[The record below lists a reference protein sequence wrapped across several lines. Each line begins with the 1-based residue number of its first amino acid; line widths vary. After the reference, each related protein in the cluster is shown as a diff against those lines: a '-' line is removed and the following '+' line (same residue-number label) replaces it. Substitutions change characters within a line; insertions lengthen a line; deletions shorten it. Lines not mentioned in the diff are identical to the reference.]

1 MKRFLRSPTRLSSP
15 ARVLQRLDAKI
26 SRAASVLLLAVGA
39 AAGSGAVH
47 AQDYP
52 TKPVRFVLGLA
63 PGGSTDVIARL
74 VAQKLS
80 EAWGQNVLVDNR
92 PGAGGTIGADL
103 VVKAQPDGYTLF
115 VGGFGPNAIAPA
127 LFAKLPYDPYKD
139 FVHVT
144 LLVTLPLAMIVPAS
158 SPISGVK
165 ELIEQAKAKPG
176 FLRYGSVG
184 IGSSPHVFIELMN
197 LRAGTS
203 TVHVPYKGGPAAL
216 TGLLAGEVDYAMTSI
231 STALAQ
237 LGAGRV
243 RAIAVTSANASPRL
257 PGVPPIAS
265 VLPGYEGLEFH
276 GLHAPAK
283 TPKHIVAK
291 LQQDVATVL
300 RRPDVKDRLD
310 VLAMDIQASSTE
322 DASAFI
328 RKQIDTWTA
337 VARKA
342 NVRAD

>member
-1 MKRFLRSPTRLSSP
+1 MKRCGIS
-15 ARVLQRLDAKI
+15 ARAICL
-26 SRAASVLLLAVGA
+26 AAALA
-39 AAGSGAVH
+39 AAGALH
-47 AQDYP
+47 AQDFP
-52 TKPVRFVLGLA
+52 TRPVRFVLGLA
-63 PGGSTDVIARL
+63 PGGSTDVVARL
-74 VAQKLS
+74 VAQKLA
-80 EAWGQNVLVDNR
+80 ETWGHNVLVDNR

-115 VGGFGPNAIAPA
+115 VGGVGPNAIAPGLYA
-127 LFAKLPYDPYKD
+127 QLPYDPYKD
-139 FVHVT
+139 FAHVT
-144 LLVTLPLAMIVPAS
+144 LMVTLPLALIVPAS
-158 SPISGVK
+158 STLGSVK

-176 FLRYGSVG
+176 MLKYGSVG

-197 LRAGTS
+197 LRAGVN

-216 TGLLAGEVDYAMTSI
+216 TGLLASEVDYAMTSI

-243 RAIAVTSANASPRL
+243 RALAVTSANASPRL
-257 PGVPPIAS
+257 PGVPPVSS

-276 GLHAPAK
+276 GLHAPTK
-283 TPKHIVAK
+283 TPKELVARI
-291 LQQDVATVL
+291 QRDVAGVL
-300 RRPDVKDRLD
+300 RRPEVKERLD
-310 VLAMDIQASSTE
+310 VLAMDVQASTPE
-322 DASAFI
+322 ECAAFI

>member
-1 MKRFLRSPTRLSSP
+1 MKWLGISAATAFL
-15 ARVLQRLDAKI
+15 
-26 SRAASVLLLAVGA
+26 SVALGVPGP
-39 AAGSGAVH
+39 VH
-47 AQDYP
+47 SQDFP

-63 PGGSTDVIARL
+63 PGGSTDVVAHL
-74 VAQKLS
+74 VAQRLA
-80 EAWGQNVLVDNR
+80 EAWGHNVLVDNR

-115 VGGFGPNAIAPA
+115 VGGFGPNAIAPG
-127 LFAKLPYDPYKD
+127 LYTQLPYDPYKD
-139 FVHVT
+139 FAHVT
-144 LLVTLPLAMIVPAS
+144 LMVTLPLALIVPAS
-158 SPISGVK
+158 STLGSVK
-165 ELIEQAKAKPG
+165 ELIEQARAKPG
-176 FLRYGSVG
+176 MLKYGSVG

-197 LRAGTS
+197 LRAGVN

-216 TGLLAGEVDYAMTSI
+216 TGLLASEVDYAMTSI

-243 RAIAVTSANASPRL
+243 RALAVTSANASQRL
-257 PGVPPIAS
+257 PGVPPISS

-276 GLHAPAK
+276 GLHAPAR
-283 TPKHIVAK
+283 TPQHLVAK
-291 LQQDVATVL
+291 IQRDVAGVL
-300 RRPDVKDRLD
+300 RRPDVKERLD
-310 VLAMDIQASSTE
+310 VLAMDVQASTPDE
-322 DASAFI
+322 CAAFI